1 MNPVDELSGGVAA
14 LPLLPGL
21 RTDAG
26 AYGLPQAG
34 ISADDFSA
42 NVRTT
47 GLVPVGG
54 SRGGVLEL
62 RRDRDWFATELQAG
76 RTYAIRQVG
85 VGLSN
90 PLLRLRSDR
99 GRLLAT
105 NDDAEGSRNSLI
117 TWTADRSG
125 RFFLE
130 AGAWRD
136 SLTGSYRVSVTDVTP
151 SPVTPPP
158 VTPPPMTPPPTGPV
172 TNPPPLGFSSVEGY
186 GELNVARA
194 LDLLT
199 GVPLPRQAALGGV
212 HWALDRIGA
221 PSAWAAG
228 INGAGITVAV
238 VDTGVDHL
246 HPDLQGTLWSNSRE
260 IAGNGLDDDANG
272 YVDDALGWDF
282 VDGDNDPMDAHG
294 HGTHVAGLIAA
305 QHNGQGGSGVAPGAR
320 IMPVRV
326 LGASGTGS
334 FSTVASGVR
343 YAVANGARVINL
355 SITGAIGTPDLAAAI
370 VEASSLGALVV
381 MAAGNEG
388 AASPADPAAFA
399 AIAGLAGLAVG
410 AVDSSG
416 LLAAFS
422 NRAGPTPLDYLTAPG
437 VGLISS
443 LPGASFGSLTG
454 TSMAAPLVAGAA
466 ALLLSQR
473 PTLTALDLEGL
484 LIASASRGSGQF
496 NPTAAGPGPA
506 TAATAEPLP
515 VPAPAPAPAS
525 AGNRADTLA
534 TAAPL
539 AARDARPTPARPELE
554 RSTMEQ
560 PELED
565 DEDGEGDEPQPG
577 RGATPWPE
585 ALLSGRSGR
594 SEAGSDAFLMAS
606 LPLAIKKA
614 APKGGPVI
622 AGW

>member
-34 ISADDFSA
+34 ISADDFSG

-99 GRLLAT
+99 GQLLAS
-105 NDDAEGSRNSLI
+105 NNDAEGSRNSLI
-117 TWTADRSG
+117 TWTAGRGG

-136 SLTGSYRVSVTDVTP
+136 SLTGSYQVSVTDVTP

-158 VTPPPMTPPPTGPV
+158 VTPPPVTPPPVTPPPTAPA
-172 TNPPPLGFSSVEGY
+172 TDPPPLGFSSVEGY

-246 HPDLQGTLWSNSRE
+246 HPDLQGALWSNSRE

-305 QHNGQGGSGVAPGAR
+305 QHNGLGGSGVAPGAR

-388 AASPADPAAFA
+388 AARPADPAAFA

-410 AVDSSG
+410 AVDASG

-422 NRAGPTPLDYLTAPG
+422 NRAGPTPLDYLSAPG

-496 NPTAAGPGPA
+496 SPTAAGPGPA

-515 VPAPAPAPAS
+515 VPAPAPA
-525 AGNRADTLA
+525 
-534 TAAPL
+534 L
-539 AARDARPTPARPELE
+539 AARDARPAPGRSEPE
-554 RSTMEQ
+554 RSAMEQ

-565 DEDGEGDEPQPG
+565 DQDGEDDEPQPS
-577 RGATPWPE
+577 RAATHALQ
-585 ALLSGRSGR
+585 ALLGDRSGL
-594 SEAGSDAFLMAS
+594 SDAGGDAWLVAS